1 MTGTSATNCVAIVV
15 AAGRGSRAGGPLPKQ
30 YQQMGGEPVL
40 RRTLRLF
47 CEHPAVTA
55 VLAVIHSDDSG
66 LFADAAEG
74 LPKILAP
81 VSGGTTRQDSVRAG
95 LEALAGVDAPAV
107 VLVHDAARPYAT
119 PDLISRAIAAAGDG
133 RCRDPGACRDRY
145 GEGASMRPGVVAETL
160 DRAVLRAVQTPQAFR
175 YAPLVAAHR
184 AAADSG
190 VTTLT
195 DDASVMEWAG
205 YRVATFAGETGNIKL
220 TTAEDMSRAAA
231 TFAELPDVRTGTG
244 FDVHAF
250 GPGDHVM
257 LGGVA
262 VPHGFGLV
270 GHSDADV
277 GLHALTDALLGALCD
292 GDIGAHFPPSDPQWK
307 GASSDR
313 FLTHAVEKVKARG
326 GRIAHLDLTLI
337 CEAPK
342 VGPHRDAI
350 RAEIARIT
358 GVPVARISVKATT
371 TEKLGFTG
379 RREGI
384 AAMASATHPPAGG
397 RGDLTMDEET
407 YARAVAVLDA
417 FRARGWTLA
426 TAESCTGGLVAG
438 ALTEVPGSSDVVDRG
453 FVTYSNAAKMAM
465 IGVPEATLAAHGAV
479 SEATARAM
487 AEGALKA
494 AGVDAAVAI
503 TGVAGPGGGSAA
515 KPVGLVHFACARR
528 DGNVVPPREAI
539 RRDRPRRG
547 PPAVGSRGPRPAA
560 QRSVLKTKKPP
571 EGGFSVLKGD
581 RPSVLGHDAI
591 APLRAQGLT
600 EFVGLVAAGEG
611 TDLGAVIDAL
621 VAKVRLLDRCLV
633 AAEQVRI
640 LGLQRLPR
648 AERIALGPLGSHL
661 HHIGAGRRGRGR
673 RACRRIRRGRRR
685 GTVVTGLGWG
695 SPTGIGFWLGA

>member
-1 MTGTSATNCVAIVV
+1 MTGTSATGCVAIVV

-66 LFADAAEG
+66 LFADAAGG

-81 VSGGTTRQDSVRAG
+81 VSGGATRQESVRAG
-95 LEALAGVDAPAV
+95 LEALAGTGAPAV

-119 PDLISRAIAAAGDG
+119 PDLIARAIAAAGEADAAIPVLAVTDTVKRVDAAG
-133 RCRDPGACRDRY
+133 LV
-145 GEGASMRPGVVAETL
+145 EETV
-160 DRAVLRAVQTPQAFR
+160 DRAALRAVQTPQAFR

-184 AAADSG
+184 AAAESG

-205 YRVATFAGETGNIKL
+205 HRVATFAGETGNIKL
-220 TTAEDMSRAAA
+220 TTAEDMTRAAA
-231 TFAELPDVRTGTG
+231 STLADLPDVRTGTG

-257 LGGVA
+257 LGGVP

-292 GDIGAHFPPSDPQWK
+292 GDIGAHFPPSDPQWR

-313 FLTHAVEKVKARG
+313 FLAHAVEKVKARG

-358 GVPVARISVKATT
+358 DVPAARISVKATT

-384 AAMASATHPPAGG
+384 AAMASATIRLPAGQ
-397 RGDLTMDEET
+397 E
-407 YARAVAVLDA
+407 
-417 FRARGWTLA
+417 
-426 TAESCTGGLVAG
+426 
-438 ALTEVPGSSDVVDRG
+438 
-453 FVTYSNAAKMAM
+453 
-465 IGVPEATLAAHGAV
+465 I
-479 SEATARAM
+479 
-487 AEGALKA
+487 
-494 AGVDAAVAI
+494 
-503 TGVAGPGGGSAA
+503 
-515 KPVGLVHFACARR
+515 
-528 DGNVVPPREAI
+528 
-539 RRDRPRRG
+539 
-547 PPAVGSRGPRPAA
+547 
-560 QRSVLKTKKPP
+560 
-571 EGGFSVLKGD
+571 
-581 RPSVLGHDAI
+581 
-591 APLRAQGLT
+591 
-600 EFVGLVAAGEG
+600 
-611 TDLGAVIDAL
+611 
-621 VAKVRLLDRCLV
+621 
-633 AAEQVRI
+633 
-640 LGLQRLPR
+640 
-648 AERIALGPLGSHL
+648 
-661 HHIGAGRRGRGR
+661 
-673 RACRRIRRGRRR
+673 
-685 GTVVTGLGWG
+685 
-695 SPTGIGFWLGA
+695 